1 MSWVSLIL
9 PIFCCFVLVYGLIK
23 KIDVFKKELR
33 ACMVHGNYE
42 IDERFLES
50 IKSLNS
56 LPTFKLC
63 MSKNY
68 NEVCQVLNDFLGDYS

>member
-1 MSWVSLIL
+1 
-9 PIFCCFVLVYGLIK
+9 
-23 KIDVFKKELR
+23 
-33 ACMVHGNYE
+33 MVHGNYE